1 MLFIGRNWMYFEDSC
16 RDFTVD
22 RKLDLVVYTGIY
34 VKFEKPYKILTL
46 RYKLCAPATGCE

>member
-1 MLFIGRNWMYFEDSC
+1 MYFEDSC

-34 VKFEKPYKILTL
+34 VKFEKQYNTWLGQDWGQP
-46 RYKLCAPATGCE
+46 